1 MYISQ
6 EGKPEI
12 LELLIN
18 KHPCINKYEE
28 EDKKEKV
35 GIYYYNICVV
45 TSHFHSMIT
54 KGESKEM
61 IIDYLSQR
69 NHLRTQYTSLL
80 NIFNEAPL
88 LCIVTGYAF
97 ITSN

>member
-1 MYISQ
+1 MIYFSQYGIHGYEDSPFMYISQ

-35 GIYYYNICVV
+35 GIKLLYYLC
-45 TSHFHSMIT
+45 
-54 KGESKEM
+54 G
-61 IIDYLSQR
+61 
-69 NHLRTQYTSLL
+69 HL
-80 NIFNEAPL
+80 
-88 LCIVTGYAF
+88 
-97 ITSN
+97 